1 MGSEITIAGWLAA
14 LLKASTA
21 KLAAN
26 QHLQEKAVE
35 QNLKKLQF
43 NLDKI
48 ITAAQLDR
56 KQIGSHSIKDWFSS
70 FKDAIY
76 SADDVIEEFVQQ
88 LEKDKKQ
95 SSTLSTLRKSANFVS
110 KIIQG
115 GQFNG
120 DDMKQLD
127 EVTKTF
133 DNLVSDIFEL
143 LKVVQQ
149 LEGSGGT
156 KQQEIIP
163 SWRLTTSPYKGRTTT
178 SGRGSEGKKM
188 LEALLEEGGGSTSDC
203 CNFSVVCV
211 VGTGGIGKTDL
222 ARFAYNNEKVRRH
235 FDLKAWVA
243 VCNNFDEKRLTIE
256 IIESASVERPSDLH
270 SITSLEP
277 IQNTLAK
284 GMKDKRFLIV
294 LDDVWEDSNAS
305 WEHLTTPFTHGKEG
319 SRIIVTTQLESVAK
333 STKAKETIH
342 LDGLEEQEYLALFK
356 KCAFG
361 DKDKVHQPTL
371 ESICT
376 EIAKKYDGSPL
387 AAVSIG
393 LELRSD
399 PTEEH
404 WRRVARN
411 KLGVIERR
419 EGDIVSVLG
428 FSYEQLPARLKQCYL
443 ACALFPKKHLFYKN
457 QLIRIWTALRFVSA
471 DGNGGNPV
479 DELAS
484 KSFFVNS
491 ISKREDGQFMLHAVL
506 HELADLLCDGEFFR
520 VEDEAGGQEIKIPQ
534 KARHVYVSKADNFVR
549 VSEALAEKEQLRSLV
564 IDGSVPSDATLRAN
578 FMVSLETVLKKC
590 KFLRL
595 LMLPEKFPLE
605 SLVAIGR
612 LSRLRCLDF
621 HGIQRKALPQ
631 YLESLNLLQWPDL
644 KQRPVASNL
653 TKGGSRIWKQHSAGS
668 EKDATSSASGPVRS
682 TSNSSPNL
690 PSP

>member
-14 LLKASTA
+14 LLNASAA
-21 KLAAN
+21 KLAAD
-26 QHLQEKAVE
+26 QHLQDRAVE

-56 KQIGSHSIKDWFSS
+56 KQIGSQSIKDWFSS

-76 SADDVIEEFVQQ
+76 AADDVIEEFVQQ

-95 SSTLSTLRKSANFVS
+95 NSAASSLRKSANFVA
-110 KIIQG
+110 KIIQTR
-115 GQFNG
+115 QFNG

-133 DNLVSDIFEL
+133 DGLVSDIFEL
-143 LKVVQQ
+143 LKLVEQ

-163 SWRLTTSPYKGRTTT
+163 SWRLTTSSYKGTTTT
-178 SGRGSEGKKM
+178 SGRAREGKKM
-188 LEALLEEGGGSTSDC
+188 LEALLEEGDGSTSDC
-203 CNFSVVCV
+203 KFSVVSV
-211 VGTGGIGKTDL
+211 VGSGGIGKTDL
-222 ARFAYNNEKVRRH
+222 ARFAYNNEEVRRH
-235 FDLKAWVA
+235 FDLKAWVT
-243 VCNNFDEKRLTIE
+243 VCNNFDLKRLMIE
-256 IIESASVERPSDLH
+256 IIESASVKRPSDLH
-270 SITSLEP
+270 NMTSLEP

-294 LDDVWEDSNAS
+294 LDDVWEDSNTS
-305 WEHLTTPFTHGKEG
+305 WELLTTPFTHGKEG
-319 SRIIVTTQLESVAK
+319 SRIIMTTQLESVAK
-333 STKAKETIH
+333 LTKTKETIH
-342 LDGLEEQEYLALFK
+342 LNGLEEQEYWELFK

-361 DKDKVHQPTL
+361 DKDKDQQHL
-371 ESICT
+371 ESICR
-376 EIAKKYDGSPL
+376 EIAQKYDGSPL

-399 PTEEH
+399 PREEH

-411 KLGVIERR
+411 KLGVVERR

-428 FSYEQLPARLKQCYL
+428 FSYGQLPARLKQCYL
-443 ACALFPKKHLFYKN
+443 AFALFPKRHCFYKN
-457 QLIRIWTALRFVSA
+457 QLLRIWTALRFVSP
-471 DGNGGNPV
+471 DGHGGNPV

-484 KSFFVNS
+484 RSFFVNS
-491 ISKREDGQFMLHAVL
+491 KREDDQFVLHAVL

-520 VEDEAGGQEIKIPQ
+520 VDDEARGQGIKIPQ
-534 KARHVYVSKADNFVR
+534 KTRHVYVSNTNNFVR

-564 IDGSVPSDATLRAN
+564 IDGSVPSDAIPRSD
-578 FMVSLETVLKKC
+578 FMDSLEKVLKKC

-595 LMLPEKFPLE
+595 LMLPAEFPLE
-605 SLVAIGR
+605 LPEAIGR

-621 HGIQRKALPQ
+621 EGIQRKALPQ
-631 YLESLNLLQWPDL
+631 YLESLDLLQWPDL
-644 KQRPVASNL
+644 KQRPEAWNL
-653 TKGGSRIWKQHSAGS
+653 NKGSRRKQRSTSS
-668 EKDATSSASGPVRS
+668 EKDAATSASSPRVSTSS
-682 TSNSSPNL
+682 SSANL
-690 PSP
+690 PSS